1 MATLDSRAPNA
12 LAPTAPESSGGYRSL
27 DSSGRLR
34 EFAFDDR
41 DFEAI
46 RTLVKS
52 LTGINLTTQKRELV
66 YGRLAVR
73 LRALGVRAFREYR
86 QIVAEDPDEQ
96 IRMCNAITTNL
107 TAFFREPHH
116 FEHLRDEVLPAHRE
130 QAGQRRLRIWSA
142 GCSTGE
148 EPYSIAMT
156 LLEALPEVHS
166 WNVRILATDLDSDV
180 LNTAAI
186 GKYPAER
193 VKGLSAGRLRRFFNE
208 QRQDH
213 GTCVYAVRPE
223 VRRLVTFKQLNL
235 MEPLPMPGPLDVI
248 FCRNTVIYFDKDT
261 QRELF
266 ARIAPLQRPGDLLYL
281 GHSES
286 LLSVSNDYES
296 IGRTTYLRR

>member
-1 MATLDSRAPNA
+1 MAS
-12 LAPTAPESSGGYRSL
+12 LAENSGGYRSL

-34 EFAFDDR
+34 EFAFDDQ
-41 DFEAI
+41 DFDAI
-46 RTLVKS
+46 RALVKS
-52 LTGINLTTQKRELV
+52 LTGINLTPQKRELV

-73 LRALGVRAFREYR
+73 LRALGVRTFREYR
-86 QIVAEDPDEQ
+86 QMVAEEADEQ

-116 FEHLRDEVLPAHRE
+116 FEHLRDQVLPAHRE

-180 LNTAAI
+180 LNTAAL

-193 VKGLSAGRLRRFFNE
+193 IKGLSDGRLRRFFNE
-208 QRQDH
+208 HKD
-213 GTCVYAVRPE
+213 GAASVFVVRPE

-235 MEPLPMPGPLDVI
+235 TQPLPMPGPLDVV
-248 FCRNTVIYFDKDT
+248 FCRNTIIYFDKDT
-261 QRELF
+261 QRDLF

-286 LLSVSNDYES
+286 LLSVSDDYES

>member
-1 MATLDSRAPNA
+1 MPSPETRAPIVPGTA
-12 LAPTAPESSGGYRSL
+12 APESSGGYRALNST
-27 DSSGRLR
+27 GRVR
-34 EFAFDDR
+34 EFAFDDQ

-46 RTLVKS
+46 SVLVKS
-52 LTGINLTTQKRELV
+52 LTGINLTPQKRELV

-73 LRALGVRAFREYR
+73 LRALSVRTFREYR
-86 QIVAEDPDEQ
+86 QIVASDLDEQ

-107 TAFFREPHH
+107 TSFFREPHH
-116 FEHLRDEVLPAHRE
+116 FEHLRDQLLPALRE
-130 QAGQRRLRIWSA
+130 RAGERRLRIWSA

-156 LLEALPEVHS
+156 LLEALPELVE

-180 LNTAAI
+180 LATAAS
-186 GKYPAER
+186 GMYPPER
-193 VKGLSAGRLRRFFNE
+193 VKGLSEGRLRRFFTE
-208 QRQDH
+208 PKERAAA
-213 GTCVYAVRPE
+213 GFVVRPE
-223 VRRLVTFKQLNL
+223 LRRLVTFKQLNL
-235 MEPLPMPGPLDVI
+235 MEPLPMTGPLNAI

-261 QRELF
+261 QRNLF

-286 LLSVSNDYES
+286 LLSVSTDYES